1 MKQYYL
7 CMEIGGTN
15 LRYGV
20 VGEDFR
26 LLDFNKIKTDTLS
39 DAKDKGDF
47 IRELLEPEIKKYD
60 VCNIRC
66 LCLSLA
72 SLMDKNRTVC
82 YSSPNIKGF
91 DNLRLPSILQA
102 KFPFPVYMERDVNT
116 SLLYDIWKKGCDP
129 SGIIVGV
136 YIGTGLGN
144 AICIDGK
151 IYKGSTGSSC
161 ELGHI
166 PVAGLEK
173 ECGCG
178 KKGCI
183 ELLASGKRLEKL
195 AEQKYHCSVRD
206 IFTLY
211 GDQDD
216 VKDTV
221 SMCALATA
229 TEITILDPE
238 MVILGGGVIQMKNFP
253 LDCFVQNVKANLRIP
268 NPRESLNITLAS
280 FDAEA
285 GMVGAAINASMLQK
299 NNCH

>member
-26 LLDFNKIKTDTLS
+26 LLDFNKIQTDTLS
-39 DAKDKGDF
+39 DAEDKGDF
-47 IRELLEPEIKKYD
+47 IRELLEPEIKKHG

-91 DNLRLPSILQA
+91 DNLRLPSILEE

-116 SLLYDIWKKGCDP
+116 SLLYDVWKKGCNP

-144 AICIDGK
+144 AVCIDGK

-183 ELLASGKRLEKL
+183 ELLASGKRLEEL
-195 AEQKYHCSVRD
+195 AEQKYHCPVKD
-206 IFTLY
+206 IFKLH
-211 GDQDD
+211 GEKDD
-216 VKDTV
+216 VRDTV

-238 MVILGGGVIQMKNFP
+238 IVILGGGVVQMKNFP
-253 LDCFVQNVKANLRIP
+253 LDYFIQNVKANLRIP
-268 NPRESLNITLAS
+268 NPRESLTIALAS

-299 NNCH
+299 NNCQ